1 MLDLVYN
8 QEIVKSQGKT
18 FVGARV
24 YARSGFTLGISFQ
37 HGIAVL
43 VGVLYYPPEGN
54 ALLFDAKFHPIAEK
68 IAVLKSKYQDDWID
82 RYIPPKENNY
92 DVAGELTFTSLTKLR
107 DEITRLNN
115 ILDCRLV
122 CSNAESDFA
131 YSLGQGVIPVIGD
144 RPYLL
149 SHANQILSEDR
160 CETSNACKRVLS
172 RDEPALLALGCAFS
186 SLERMSF
193 YDFSSSYSD
202 VQGQSLASSY
212 T

>member
-8 QEIVKSQGKT
+8 QEIVKSDRKI
-18 FVGARV
+18 FVGNKV
-24 YARSGFTLGISFQ
+24 YCRSAFTLGIRFQ
-37 HGIAVL
+37 HGIACL
-43 VGVLYYPPEGN
+43 VGVLYFPPEGN
-54 ALLFDAKFHPIAEK
+54 ALLFDEKFHPIAEK

-82 RYIPPKENNY
+82 RYTPPKENHY
-92 DVAGELTFTSLTKLR
+92 DVAGELTFSSLTKLR
-107 DEITRLNN
+107 DELVRLNN
-115 ILDCRLV
+115 TLDCRLV

-131 YSLGQGVIPVIGD
+131 YSLGKGVIPVIGD

-193 YDFSSSYSD
+193 YDFSSSYSETREM
-202 VQGQSLASSY
+202 SLVTSY
-212 T
+212 S